1 MPDRTLSRR
10 ELNRAVLA
18 RQLLLERS
26 DLSIPAALE
35 QVAGLQTQYSPA
47 GYVGL
52 WSRLRD
58 FRRESLTEA
67 LSRRKVVQATL
78 MRSTIHM
85 VSARDH
91 RLFAAG
97 SRRIRREWWLRVQ
110 KRQLEGID
118 TRAGAEQVRS
128 MLADGPRR
136 QAEILKLLEADGL
149 GRLAF
154 SSACAWLDLVRVPPS
169 GTWRQRRADL
179 YGLAE
184 EWLGP
189 SEVTEENGQ
198 EHLVRRYL
206 GGFGPAASADIA
218 SWAGFPAG
226 AVRPV
231 LERMDLQT
239 FRDEDGRELVD
250 LPGAPLPEPDTP
262 APVRFLHTWEALLLV
277 HARRGEVLSEEY
289 RPRVFNTRTP
299 HSVPTLLVDGQ
310 VAGTWRYDKD
320 RIVTEPFRRLT
331 PSVRREV
338 EEEVHCE
345 RNPGFGG
352 MHPEPGMPPAAPP
365 PRSPRR
371 ARELPA
377 SRTGRWPAAPSR
389 RPFADARCRRRIRPR
404 GTWVHRWRRAF

>member
-58 FRRESLTEA
+58 FQRESLTEA

-85 VSARDH
+85 VSARDY

-154 SSACAWLDLVRVPPS
+154 VSASAWLDLVRVPPS

-231 LERMDLQT
+231 LERMDLKR
-239 FRDEDGRELVD
+239 FRDGDGRELVD

-277 HARRGEVLSEEY
+277 HARRSEVLSEEY
-289 RPRVFNTRTP
+289 RPRRSWSTV
-299 HSVPTLLVDGQ
+299 
-310 VAGTWRYDKD
+310 
-320 RIVTEPFRRLT
+320 
-331 PSVRREV
+331 
-338 EEEVHCE
+338 
-345 RNPGFGG
+345 
-352 MHPEPGMPPAAPP
+352 
-365 PRSPRR
+365 RSP
-371 ARELPA
+371 ARGGTTRIA
-377 SRTGRWPAAPSR
+377 S
-389 RPFADARCRRRIRPR
+389 
-404 GTWVHRWRRAF
+404 